1 MDFCLAV
8 DSDAVFEPSIGF
20 RNDGSKAPSFGGFD
34 LLDEVDAVRVVGSV
48 EKSAE
53 WFDGGYP
60 KSPLEKTLSYVPRL
74 LFNNLDTDMSHRI
87 KRFKTFALS
96 ALSSPFDPISTP
108 FDTERI
114 PSQPNQRRTEV

>member
-34 LLDEVDAVRVVGSV
+34 LFDEVDAVRVVGSV

-53 WFDGGYP
+53 WFDGGYR
-60 KSPLEKTLSYVPRL
+60 KSPLEKTLSKRGYHRGHQGAKL
-74 LFNNLDTDMSHRI
+74 L
-87 KRFKTFALS
+87 
-96 ALSSPFDPISTP
+96 
-108 FDTERI
+108 I
-114 PSQPNQRRTEV
+114 PKVAG